1 MIAGAEPSLEELF
14 ADTIMDLF
22 WRRDHLPPARA
33 RATIQTLQALVRRTR
48 RTQPGFGDGRFN
60 LPRSGVAA

>member
-1 MIAGAEPSLEELF
+1 
-14 ADTIMDLF
+14 MDPF
-22 WRRDHLPPARA
+22 WPANHLPPARA
-33 RATIQTLQALVRRTR
+33 HVTLGIAGLVRRTR